1 MIFSLLL
8 LAACL
13 FSCIQLYKLHA
24 FLLRKP
30 TLRLTGI
37 KSTARGQELN
47 ISICIEPVSEHVPV
61 FFVCECV
68 EIQMHLTFIAGKNIC
83 SLDE

>member
-61 FFVCECV
+61 FFLSVNV
-68 EIQMHLTFIAGKNIC
+68 
-83 SLDE
+83 